1 MTTRI
6 VQLTDGK
13 VRRVALVD
21 EPYLRLVE
29 ADAAAAPEAG
39 AGATVAARRAD
50 VGSLYALAA
59 EAIRTSTPLSDI
71 VRRHATGEAL
81 DYDSIYAGTSPW
93 RLLSPIDHPD
103 ESSRCIVSGTGL
115 THIGSA
121 RDRHKM
127 HDDSSRSAVST
138 AQSSPSSVAA
148 VMASPRTEAA
158 APVTDSMR
166 MFEAGLI
173 GGRPAPGE
181 IGVAPEWFFKGTGSM
196 LHAHD
201 EPLDVPAYAEDGGEE
216 AELAGVY
223 IVDPE
228 GRPRR
233 IGMAAGNE
241 FSDHRF
247 ERKNY
252 LNLAGSKLRSCSLG
266 PEVVLS
272 PAFDAA
278 IPGEVWIERARTR
291 VWWKRIASGE
301 AEMSHSLRNIE
312 HHHFKFEAHRRPGD
326 VHVHFFG
333 AHSLSFGEGIA
344 LRDGDVMVVRF
355 DGFGRALRNVVRVD
369 ASPERPVEVDS
380 L

>member
-6 VQLTDGK
+6 VQLTDG
-13 VRRVALVD
+13 VMRRVALVD
-21 EPYLRLVE
+21 EPYLRLIV
-29 ADAAAAPEAG
+29 ADAKAD
-39 AGATVAARRAD
+39 AR
-50 VGSLYALAA
+50 SLNALAA
-59 EAIRTSTPLSDI
+59 EAIETSTPLSEL
-71 VRRHATGEAL
+71 VGRRATGEAL
-81 DYDSIYAGTSPW
+81 DYDQVYAGSSAW
-93 RLLSPIDHPD
+93 RLLTPIDHPD

-127 HDDSSRSAVST
+127 HDDAARNT
-138 AQSSPSSVAA
+138 AATGPAMVAPAGAA
-148 VMASPRTEAA
+148 VMTSPQTEA

-166 MFEAGLI
+166 MFEAGI
-173 GGRPAPGE
+173 VGGRPAPGA
-181 IGVAPEWFFKGTGSM
+181 IGVAPEWFYKGTGSM
-196 LHAHD
+196 LRAHD
-201 EPLDVPAYAEDGGEE
+201 EPLDVPPYAEDGGEE

-223 IVDPE
+223 IIDPE

-233 IGMAAGNE
+233 IGLAAGNE

-252 LNLAGSKLRSCSLG
+252 LNLAGSKLRACSLG
-266 PEVVLS
+266 PELVLS

-278 IPGEVWIERARTR
+278 IPGEVWIERSGTR

-369 ASPERPVEVDS
+369 SSPERPVEVDS
-380 L
+380 LG